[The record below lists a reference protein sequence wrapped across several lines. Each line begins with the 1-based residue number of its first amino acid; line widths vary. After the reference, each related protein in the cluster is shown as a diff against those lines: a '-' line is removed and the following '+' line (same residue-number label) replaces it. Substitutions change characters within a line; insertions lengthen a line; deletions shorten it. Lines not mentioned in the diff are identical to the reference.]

1 MSRLLLVGWDA
12 ADWKVIDPL
21 LAKGEMPNLAHLIR
35 NGVRGNIATLHPP
48 LSPMLWTSIATGKR
62 PPKHGIFGFTEPTA
76 DGLGVQPVGNL
87 SRRTKALWNILNQNG
102 KRSIVAGWWPSHPAE
117 PIEGAMV
124 SDQFPIR
131 SEQKCGSPV
140 MPGVVS
146 PAGLSGR
153 LSELRVHPTEIN
165 AAILRQFV
173 PDWQKIDQT
182 KDRALHDLAGII
194 AETMS
199 IHAAATE
206 LMATETWD
214 LAAVYYVGIDHFCH
228 RFMRYHAGKRV
239 PTGEVEA
246 LLLRGVVEN
255 AYRYHDLMLG
265 RLVALAGS
273 DCAVMRI
280 SDHGFHSDKLLP
292 DYIPAEAAGPAV
304 EHRSFGIFCMRG
316 PGVRVNERIYGAS
329 VLDVAPTALHLL
341 GLPAGMDMDGKVL
354 VNAFNDGRAVATI
367 ESWDAVEGEDGSH
380 PAGTRYDGAAAVEAL
395 NQLVDLGYVA
405 PPGKDSRTAV
415 DDCLFEQRYNLA
427 LAHADAGRP
436 DLAVPLL
443 RELIERDK
451 EQGRL
456 YSALAG
462 CLMQLEDTDGCE
474 RLLNEFD
481 RACAEFSARAA
492 AELER
497 RRAVQPD
504 RDFGAN
510 ATPEAQREIFERRQ
524 LAEKASGLV
533 SMRAVLRCRLALS
546 QRQTPRRREEARRL
560 LEEISK
566 TRGHSAGSRLF
577 LAQGF
582 VALKSYDRA
591 LEELERVRRA
601 DPDSWEALG
610 LEARIHFESGRYED
624 AVNRTIESL
633 SLVYGQPWLHYLLG
647 VSLAKLGDRER
658 AEGAFR
664 AAIAQVPEFAAAH
677 QALGRL
683 IARDPER
690 IGEGSLLMARASE
703 FRRVKRQVRAD
714 LRKNADSTSD
724 PGLQASAHVGFEH
737 RESGPPADR
746 SQTIAVVAGLPR
758 TGTSMMMQ
766 MLAAAGLE
774 PYTDEKRLPDE
785 DNVRGYLEHE
795 RSTHL
800 HEDASW
806 LCEARGK
813 AIKVVAQLI
822 PFLPAGEQYRVIL
835 MRRDLQEVI
844 ASQRAMLQRLGRKG
858 GAIAEERLRRTF
870 TQQLVRVQTWLTQ
883 HPEIAVL
890 AINYAD
896 ALADP
901 ADTAAR
907 LARFLGSP
915 FDERAAAQAIEPSL
929 RRQKSAEPVLPART

>member
-21 LAKGEMPNLAHLIR
+21 LARGEMPNLARLIQR
-35 NGVRGNIATLHPP
+35 GVRGNIATLQPP

-102 KRSIVAGWWPSHPAE
+102 MRSIVAGWWPSHPAE
-117 PIEGAMV
+117 PIDGAMI

-131 SEQKCGSPV
+131 SEQQCGSPIL
-140 MPGVVS
+140 PGTVS
-146 PAGLSGR
+146 PASLSEK
-153 LSELRVHPTEIN
+153 LHELRVHPSEIS
-165 AAILRQFV
+165 AAILNQFV
-173 PDWQKIDQT
+173 PGWQKIDQA
-182 KDRALHDLAGII
+182 KDRSLHDLAGII

-239 PTGEVEA
+239 PTGDTESLV
-246 LLLRGVVEN
+246 LKGVVQN

-265 RLVALAGS
+265 RLIALAGS
-273 DCAVMRI
+273 DCAVMLI

-304 EHRSFGIFCMRG
+304 EHRSFGIFCMAG
-316 PGVRVNERIYGAS
+316 PGVRVNERVYGAS

-341 GLPAGMDMDGKVL
+341 GLAAGLDMDGKVL

-367 ESWDAVEGEDGSH
+367 ASWDAVEGKDGMH
-380 PAGTRYDGAAAVEAL
+380 PAGARYDGAAAVEAL
-395 NQLVDLGYVA
+395 NQLVALGYVA
-405 PPGKDSRTAV
+405 PPGKDSRGIV

-427 LAHADAGRP
+427 LAHVDAGRP

-443 RELIERDK
+443 RELIARDS

-456 YSALAG
+456 YSVLAG
-462 CLMQLEDTDGCE
+462 CLMQLDDTDGFE

-481 RACAEFSARAA
+481 RACEQMAPRAS

-497 RRAVQPD
+497 RRAERPD
-504 RDFGAN
+504 LEL
-510 ATPEAQREIFERRQ
+510 ATLEVPEARREIFERRE
-524 LAEKASGLV
+524 LMEKASGLIN
-533 SMRAVLRCRLALS
+533 MRVVLRCRLALS
-546 QRQTPRRREEARRL
+546 QRQTPRRREEARAL
-560 LEEISK
+560 LEDMSK
-566 TRGHSAGSRLF
+566 VRGQSAALRLF

-582 VALKSYDRA
+582 SSLKMYDRA

-601 DPDSWEALG
+601 DRDNWEALG
-610 LEARIHFESGRYED
+610 LAARVLFESGRYEE
-624 AVNRTIESL
+624 AVNRAIESL
-633 SLVYGQPWLHYLLG
+633 SLIYGQPWLHYLLG
-647 VSLAKLGDRER
+647 VSLAKLGDREQ
-658 AEGAFR
+658 AEGALR
-664 AAIAQVPEFAAAH
+664 AAIAQMPEFAAAH

-683 IARDPER
+683 IARDRER
-690 IGEGSLLMARASE
+690 IGEGSLHMAQASE
-703 FRRVKRQVRAD
+703 FQRLEKQRRAGP
-714 LRKNADSTSD
+714 RKNAYTESE
-724 PGLQASAHVGFEH
+724 PPLQATERPEFPNIEAA
-737 RESGPPADR
+737 PPADR
-746 SQTIAVVAGLPR
+746 SQVITVVAGLPR

-766 MLAAAGLE
+766 MLAAAGLA
-774 PYTDEKRLPDE
+774 PYTDQKRLPDE

-795 RSTHL
+795 RAIRL

-806 LCEARGK
+806 LPEARGK
-813 AIKVVAQLI
+813 AIKVVAQLV
-822 PFLPAGEQYRVIL
+822 PFLPDGEQYRVIL
-835 MRRDLQEVI
+835 MHRDLQEVI
-844 ASQRAMLQRLGRKG
+844 ASQRAMLERLGRKG
-858 GAIAEERLRRTF
+858 AAISEERLMRIF
-870 TQQLVRVQTWLTQ
+870 TQQFVRVQTWLTK
-883 HPEIAVL
+883 HPEIPVL

-896 ALADP
+896 ALGDP
-901 ADTAAR
+901 AGAATR

-915 FDERAAAQAIEPSL
+915 FDASAAVKAIEPTL
-929 RRQKSAEPVLPART
+929 RRQKAAEPALQTTA